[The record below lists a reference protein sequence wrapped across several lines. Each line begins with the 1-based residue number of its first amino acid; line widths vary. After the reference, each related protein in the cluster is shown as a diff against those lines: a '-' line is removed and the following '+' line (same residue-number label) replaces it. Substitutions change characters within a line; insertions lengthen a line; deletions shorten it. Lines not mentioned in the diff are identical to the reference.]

1 MTQPSRVVHLRAL
14 PDATQEADISS
25 FCSAWGAV
33 DTVVLMHSSHQAL
46 VQMAQLGCAAAM
58 VTQCAGSAATL
69 RLASGEMAPV
79 QVQFSRHAELNRQ
92 GSGGGGGGGAG
103 GDGAVPNRILLITM
117 RNHTQQYSA
126 ITLDYLHQML
136 SQFGPVERIVTTQ
149 KPGPPLTLQV
159 LCQFGDASHATNA
172 RQQLTVTTPS
182 TPQLPAQGPQP
193 SSA

>member
-1 MTQPSRVVHLRAL
+1 
-14 PDATQEADISS
+14 
-25 FCSAWGAV
+25 
-33 DTVVLMHSSHQAL
+33 
-46 VQMAQLGCAAAM
+46 
-58 VTQCAGSAATL
+58 
-69 RLASGEMAPV
+69 MAPV

-136 SQFGPVERIVTTQ
+136 SQFGPVERLVTTQ

-159 LCQFGDASHATNA
+159 LWES
-172 RQQLTVTTPS
+172 S
-182 TPQLPAQGPQP
+182 TAE
-193 SSA
+193 ADCV

>member
-92 GSGGGGGGGAG
+92 GSGGGGAG

-117 RNHTQQYSA
+117 RNHMQQYSA

-136 SQFGPVERIVTTQ
+136 SQFGPIERIVTTQ

-182 TPQLPAQGPQP
+182 TPQLPAKGLQLSP
-193 SSA
+193 A